1 MPWLKLHLPAS
12 IFFFSKLMKVFRII
26 DTVLFYETVP
36 REAVFLSMYTYLT
49 TYPYT
54 VIVLAMF

>member
-1 MPWLKLHLPAS
+1 
-12 IFFFSKLMKVFRII
+12 MKVFRII
-26 DTVLFYETVP
+26 DTVLFYATVP
-36 REAVFLSMYTYLT
+36 RGAVFLGMYTYLT